1 MSRGKSL
8 DGWRDSRVW
17 LGPPGQGGERLARL
31 FGLPAERDVWRKLA
45 DLQASVS
52 RLEEELRKLTRSP
65 IGAGSNVSEPSLAE
79 PQQSLPSIIELPR
92 VLLRATAITGFLAA
106 SSSPSMRGNA
116 FSEWWR
122 ECGSS
127 RVSIGLISSRCAVG
141 ASAGNSSSSRST
153 MSRSCSPRRGQSSS
167 ILLSRRGRRRAPAI
181 ASRAAPDAAARTPSL
196 ARGATGRRSPRP
208 VCRASR
214 RGNRT
219 TSRASLLIRPAPTGF
234 VVLEVCGSTTGEPAD
249 MLLFLWLSP
258 EAGFDLRSMVRRG
271 GRSDRGI
278 LFLPEQSRS
287 CFVSHVDPIAGRL
300 ERRIRVALTTFD
312 RQPGT

>member
-141 ASAGNSSSSRST
+141 GR
-153 MSRSCSPRRGQSSS
+153 Q
-167 ILLSRRGRRRAPAI
+167 LLLVPVDDVEVVQPEERAIVLNPPV
-181 ASRAAPDAAARTPSL
+181 ASRASASACDRVSGSSGCRCTHAFTSPGSHRPQIPSAGL
-196 ARGATGRRSPRP
+196 SGVATG
-208 VCRASR
+208 
-214 RGNRT
+214 
-219 TSRASLLIRPAPTGF
+219 
-234 VVLEVCGSTTGEPAD
+234 
-249 MLLFLWLSP
+249 
-258 EAGFDLRSMVRRG
+258 
-271 GRSDRGI
+271 
-278 LFLPEQSRS
+278 Q
-287 CFVSHVDPIAGRL
+287 
-300 ERRIRVALTTFD
+300 
-312 RQPGT
+312 